1 MPQWN
6 NKSAPGGN
14 ASVMLSHSL
23 TAKPELE
30 ANQPARCETNMST
43 LDKLQSVFIL
53 LAVAVGLALGQIP
66 QVSMHAGS
74 LIVPFLMLMLTGV
87 FLHVPLRGL
96 GEAFG
101 NLRFTGWNLG
111 VNFLWT
117 PFFGWLLGLV
127 FLTGQPEL
135 RVGLLMLLV
144 TPCTDWYLVFTQLTG
159 GNVRLATAQLP
170 WHLILQLLLL
180 PVYLLIFV
188 GAIVPIDLGIL
199 VESVLLVL
207 VVPLCAATLIRAI
220 AIRARGQS
228 WFEAKV
234 LSRIAPAQLTFLLLA
249 IGAMF
254 ASQGSALLDRLDLF
268 LRLLPPLLVFFGV
281 NLVLGLVIAR
291 FVLFDRGDC
300 VALCFATLARNSP
313 VSLAIAVVA
322 FPDRPLIAL
331 ALVIGP
337 LIELPVLAIIS
348 QLLKAAL
355 HSRGVEEGATS

>member
-1 MPQWN
+1 M
-6 NKSAPGGN
+6 SA
-14 ASVMLSHSL
+14 
-23 TAKPELE
+23 
-30 ANQPARCETNMST
+30 

-53 LAVAVGLALGQIP
+53 AAVAAGLALGQIP
-66 QVSMHAGS
+66 EVSKHAGS
-74 LIVPFLMLMLTGV
+74 LVVPFLMLMLTGV

-96 GEAFG
+96 GAAFG

-117 PFFGWLLGLV
+117 PVFGWFLGMV
-127 FLTGQPEL
+127 FLTDQPDL

-180 PVYLLIFV
+180 PVYLLMFM

-199 VESVLLVL
+199 VESVFLVL
-207 VVPLCAATLIRAI
+207 AVPLGAATLIRAFTLWI
-220 AIRARGQS
+220 RGQL
-228 WFEAKV
+228 WFEANV
-234 LSRIAPAQLTFLLLA
+234 LPRIAPGQLTFLLLA

-254 ASQGSALLDRLDLF
+254 ASQGSALLDRLDVVLW
-268 LRLLPPLLVFFGV
+268 LLPPLLVFFGV
-281 NLVLGLVIAR
+281 NLVLGIALARLVT
-291 FVLFDRGDC
+291 FNQSDC

-337 LIELPVLAIIS
+337 LIELPVLAIIA
-348 QLLKAAL
+348 QILKALPPDARCDADPKAN
-355 HSRGVEEGATS
+355 HGSG